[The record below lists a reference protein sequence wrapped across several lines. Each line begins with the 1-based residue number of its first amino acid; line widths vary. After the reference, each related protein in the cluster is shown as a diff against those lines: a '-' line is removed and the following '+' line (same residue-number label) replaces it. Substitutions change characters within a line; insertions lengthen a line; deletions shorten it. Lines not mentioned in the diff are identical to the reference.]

1 MLRALL
7 ALAATAMAGQI
18 ATGIHLQEVHF
29 TGDTRLDGV
38 HLKKCAS
45 DLKSQIYEGANWTD
59 YLVGRV
65 QTQCLVDKGYFKAA
79 VKASTQQLPDRN
91 FTHQF
96 VITFDIDAGPRYRLG
111 RITFKDNHAI
121 GDTKAMRDLF
131 PIKDGDILDGKA
143 IAKGLEN
150 LRYAYEELGYIN
162 FTSMPSP
169 TFDDAKKLGFLEVDV
184 DEGKKFYISS
194 IDILGADPQVLKDL
208 PLKPGQVYNLRLIG
222 QFLRKHLPDVDVNDP
237 RIQQCLLDERRGT
250 VALTFDF
257 RKPDRL
263 NVRPGVL

>member
-1 MLRALL
+1 MIMFRAML

-18 ATGIHLQEVHF
+18 ATGIHLQKVQF

-38 HLKKCAS
+38 HLKKCGS
-45 DLKSQIYEGANWTD
+45 DLKSQIYEGAHWTD

-65 QTQCLVDKGYFKAA
+65 QTQCLLDKGYFKAA
-79 VKASTQQLPDRN
+79 VKASTQQLPDTN
-91 FTHQF
+91 YTHQF

-111 RITFKDNHAI
+111 HIIFKDNHAI
-121 GDTKAMRDLF
+121 RDTKAIRDLF
-131 PIKDGDILDGKA
+131 PIKDGDTFDPKP

-150 LRYAYEELGYIN
+150 LRYTYTELGYIN
-162 FTSMPSP
+162 FTSIPSP
-169 TFDDAKKLGFLEVDV
+169 TFDDAKKLSFLEVDV

-208 PLKPGQVYNLRLIG
+208 PLKPGEVYNLRLID
-222 QFLRKHLPDVDVNDP
+222 QFLRRHLPNVDVKDP
-237 RIQQCLLDERRGT
+237 RVQKCFLDEQRGT

-257 RKPDRL
+257 RNRTD
-263 NVRPGVL
+263 

>member
-1 MLRALL
+1 MLRAML

-18 ATGIHLQEVHF
+18 ATGIHLQEVRF

-45 DLKSQIYEGANWTD
+45 DLKSQIYEGADWTD

-79 VKASTQQLPDRN
+79 VKASTQQLADTN
-91 FTHQF
+91 YTHQF

-121 GDTKAMRDLF
+121 SDTKAMRDLF
-131 PIKDGDILDGKA
+131 PIKDGDIFDRKA

-162 FTSMPSP
+162 FTSIPSP
-169 TFDDAKKLGFLEVDV
+169 TFDDAKKLGVLEVDV

-194 IDILGADPQVLKDL
+194 IDILGADPQVLKDM
-208 PLKPGQVYNLRLIG
+208 PLKPGQVYNLALIE
-222 QFLRKHLPDVDVNDP
+222 QFLRKHLPDVGVNDP
-237 RIQQCLLDERRGT
+237 RTLRLLDERKGT

-257 RKPDRL
+257 RNRTD
-263 NVRPGVL
+263 